1 MKQRKFQ
8 ASETCSTR
16 KIVHK
21 MGFILFFYIQGVL
34 EIRGML
40 GEWKN
45 REFRNR
51 EFQGMAV
58 KQVFEPLYSFKV
70 SIWGLCNNCN

>member
-1 MKQRKFQ
+1 MVSIRM
-8 ASETCSTR
+8 
-16 KIVHK
+16 IVK
-21 MGFILFFYIQGVL
+21 SGQKNELQNLGFLTYLLQGVL

-45 REFRNR
+45 REFRNH
-51 EFQGMAV
+51 EFRGMAV

>member
-1 MKQRKFQ
+1 MFGMSFEEQCTYGSIRKQNVIYRHSK
-8 ASETCSTR
+8 
-16 KIVHK
+16 
-21 MGFILFFYIQGVL
+21 GVL

-40 GEWKN
+40 GERKN

-51 EFQGMAV
+51 EYQGMAV
-58 KQVFEPLYSFKV
+58 RQVFEPLYSFKV

>member
-1 MKQRKFQ
+1 MNYNK
-8 ASETCSTR
+8 
-16 KIVHK
+16 
-21 MGFILFFYIQGVL
+21 IQGVL

-51 EFQGMAV
+51 EYQGMAV
-58 KQVFEPLYSFKV
+58 RQVFEPLYSFKV

>member
-1 MKQRKFQ
+1 MSAKRSHLGIEFVVVVVSHFPKY
-8 ASETCSTR
+8 S
-16 KIVHK
+16 I
-21 MGFILFFYIQGVL
+21 IQGVL
-34 EIRGML
+34 EIRGMF

-51 EFQGMAV
+51 EYQGMAV
-58 KQVFEPLYSFKV
+58 RQVFEPLYSFKV